1 MIFGCMTVFL
11 GISTYRKSCLNCG
24 MIYRYQEWEEGI
36 HNFDDHIIL
45 SLHLCLMVRNALQV
59 LSLSLSLCLS
69 VSLPL
74 PVCLS
79 PSVCLSVCLCLS
91 LSLSLHTHPYIHTQT
106 HTRKNVGRI
115 IMSTGQDL
123 DMLCYRK
130 HTNNKIS
137 LPVPLLLKYIHYRSF
152 L

>member
-1 MIFGCMTVFL
+1 MIFGWTVFL

-79 PSVCLSVCLCLS
+79 PSVCLSVCLCRS
-91 LSLSLHTHPYIHTQT
+91 LSLSTYTPIHTHTD
-106 HTRKNVGRI
+106 TRKNVGRI